1 MPIVTIRLSDEEYK
15 VLRKK
20 AMEKGVSS
28 IADYIK
34 MVAEKEA
41 SSESRGLGLKSQS
54 SILRVIQDMINP
66 YTSKIDRIAVNI
78 ADLIERVESIEDRIA
93 RLEAS
98 IDELKERISELK
110 IQQPTTTV
118 RVRRARPSAIERLRD
133 EGYVMQ
139 EDLKWLSNPRAFF
152 EKLRR
157 EGAVVIEA
165 GGRYIAVDPEF
176 WREFEKS
183 VSELATEDPGEA
195 CGLLGSKKCRLFK
208 ALVDAGYIF
217 YDRIAGR
224 WVISLP

>member
-20 AMEKGVSS
+20 ALEKGVSS

-34 MVAEKEA
+34 IVAEKEA
-41 SSESRGLGLKSQS
+41 SREPRSTGLKSQS
-54 SILRVIQDMINP
+54 NLIRAIQDMINP
-66 YTSKIDRIAVNI
+66 FTSKIDRIAVNL
-78 ADLIERVESIEDRIA
+78 AELIERIENIEDRLA
-93 RLEAS
+93 KLES
-98 IDELKERISELK
+98 SLDELKERISEIK
-110 IQQPTTTV
+110 AQPTTT
-118 RVRRARPSAIERLRD
+118 RTRRTRPSAIERLRG

-139 EDLKWLSNPRAFF
+139 EDLRWLSNPRAFF

-183 VSELATEDPGEA
+183 ISELETEDPGEA
-195 CGLLGSKKCRLFK
+195 CGVLGSKKCRLFK

-217 YDRIAGR
+217 YDRVAGR
-224 WVISLP
+224 WVVSLP